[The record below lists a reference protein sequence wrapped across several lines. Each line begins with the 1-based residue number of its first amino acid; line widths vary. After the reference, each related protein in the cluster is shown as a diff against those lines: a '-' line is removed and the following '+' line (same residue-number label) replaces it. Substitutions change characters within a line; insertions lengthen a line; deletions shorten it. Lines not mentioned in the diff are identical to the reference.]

1 MSGWDVAP
9 ACVLGVVQAAEGRIR
24 VNRRSPGP
32 DLAAIAR
39 AASREAGGVP
49 VGMLGDYLPAAADA
63 AASGRR
69 LTATEL
75 AGYARSGE
83 QAALSG
89 VALRGL
95 VDLFLS
101 ATWRLW
107 RELPVGTSLAAA
119 RAAGLAVLRAADDAV
134 AAAAEGFERA
144 LLTVA
149 RREEAERREF
159 FDDLLSGRGRV
170 GDLLVRGDQLGLR
183 LAGPHQVVVAGPA
196 SAGTTVSPAG
206 VEVEAVV
213 ADAAAPSPSLVATR
227 GGQVVAIVGA
237 VGGDEADRVARALAR
252 VLARA
257 QPGMGMRPAR
267 PGRGPEQAQ
276 PGTDAGQARWGTGP
290 GQAQTRAGPGQAQAG
305 VGAGQAQPKAGA
317 PQAQPRAGAGR
328 AQLGA
333 GAGQAPPWRIVV
345 GRSYPGPSGVA
356 RSHEEAAEALD
367 VAQRL
372 GLPEPVADA
381 ADLLIYQVLLRDRE
395 AITDLVRTV
404 LTPLD
409 AARGG
414 AAPLLATLAA
424 YFSHGGVAAAA
435 ARDLHLSVRAVTY
448 RLARVRDL
456 TGRDPTVPA
465 DALTLQVAV
474 IGARLLDWPATPL
487 AAG

>member
-213 ADAAAPSPSLVATR
+213 AEAAAPSPSLVATR

-267 PGRGPEQAQ
+267 PGSGPGQAQ
-276 PGTDAGQARWGTGP
+276 PGTDAGHAWGTGP

-305 VGAGQAQPKAGA
+305 
-317 PQAQPRAGAGR
+317 AGAGR

-356 RSHEEAAEALD
+356 RSYEESAEALD

>member
-9 ACVLGVVQAAEGRIR
+9 ACVLGVVRAAEGRLQ
-24 VNRRSPGP
+24 VNHRPPGP
-32 DLAAIAR
+32 DLAAIAG

-49 VGMLGDYLPAAADA
+49 VGLLGDYLPAAAEA
-63 AASGRR
+63 AAGGRR
-69 LTATEL
+69 LTAAEL
-75 AGYARSGE
+75 KGYGRSGE

-227 GGQVVAIVGA
+227 GG
-237 VGGDEADRVARALAR
+237 
-252 VLARA
+252 
-257 QPGMGMRPAR
+257 
-267 PGRGPEQAQ
+267 
-276 PGTDAGQARWGTGP
+276 
-290 GQAQTRAGPGQAQAG
+290 
-305 VGAGQAQPKAGA
+305 
-317 PQAQPRAGAGR
+317 
-328 AQLGA
+328 
-333 GAGQAPPWRIVV
+333 
-345 GRSYPGPSGVA
+345 
-356 RSHEEAAEALD
+356 
-367 VAQRL
+367 
-372 GLPEPVADA
+372 
-381 ADLLIYQVLLRDRE
+381 
-395 AITDLVRTV
+395 
-404 LTPLD
+404 
-409 AARGG
+409 
-414 AAPLLATLAA
+414 
-424 YFSHGGVAAAA
+424 
-435 ARDLHLSVRAVTY
+435 
-448 RLARVRDL
+448 
-456 TGRDPTVPA
+456 
-465 DALTLQVAV
+465 
-474 IGARLLDWPATPL
+474 
-487 AAG
+487 

>member
-1 MSGWDVAP
+1 
-9 ACVLGVVQAAEGRIR
+9 
-24 VNRRSPGP
+24 
-32 DLAAIAR
+32 
-39 AASREAGGVP
+39 
-49 VGMLGDYLPAAADA
+49 
-63 AASGRR
+63 
-69 LTATEL
+69 
-75 AGYARSGE
+75 
-83 QAALSG
+83 
-89 VALRGL
+89 
-95 VDLFLS
+95 
-101 ATWRLW
+101 
-107 RELPVGTSLAAA
+107 
-119 RAAGLAVLRAADDAV
+119 
-134 AAAAEGFERA
+134 
-144 LLTVA
+144 
-149 RREEAERREF
+149 
-159 FDDLLSGRGRV
+159 
-170 GDLLVRGDQLGLR
+170 
-183 LAGPHQVVVAGPA
+183 
-196 SAGTTVSPAG
+196 
-206 VEVEAVV
+206 
-213 ADAAAPSPSLVATR
+213 VATR
-227 GGQVVAIVGA
+227 GGQVVAVVGA
-237 VGGDEADRVARALAR
+237 AGGDEADRVARALAR

-257 QPGMGMRPAR
+257 QPGMGTGQAQ
-267 PGRGPEQAQ
+267 PGGGPGQAQ

-290 GQAQTRAGPGQAQAG
+290 GQTQPGMG
-305 VGAGQAQPKAGA
+305 MGQAQP
-317 PQAQPRAGAGR
+317 
-328 AQLGA
+328 GA
-333 GAGQAPPWRIVV
+333 GAGQEPPWQIVV

-356 RSHEEAAEALD
+356 RSYEEAAEALD

>member
-1 MSGWDVAP
+1 VDQR
-9 ACVLGVVQAAEGRIR
+9 L
-24 VNRRSPGP
+24 PGP
-32 DLAAIAR
+32 DLAAIAA

-49 VGMLGDYLPAAADA
+49 VGLLGDYLPAAAEA
-63 AASGRR
+63 AVGGRR
-69 LTATEL
+69 LTAAEL
-75 AGYARSGE
+75 SGYGRSGE

-95 VDLFLS
+95 IDLYLS

-107 RELPVGTSLAAA
+107 RELPAGTSPTAV

-159 FDDLLSGRGRV
+159 FDDLLSGRGRA
-170 GDLLVRGDQLGLR
+170 GDLIVRGDRLGLR

-196 SAGTTVSPAG
+196 AAGAALNPAG

-213 ADAAAPSPSLVATR
+213 AGAAAPSPALVATR
-227 GGQVVAIVGA
+227 GGRVVAITGA
-237 VGGDEADRVARALAR
+237 ADGREADRVARALAR
-252 VLARA
+252 LLA
-257 QPGMGMRPAR
+257 QAR
-267 PGRGPEQAQ
+267 PGTGPTPA
-276 PGTDAGQARWGTGP
+276 GTGQAP
-290 GQAQTRAGPGQAQAG
+290 
-305 VGAGQAQPKAGA
+305 
-317 PQAQPRAGAGR
+317 AGAGH
-328 AQLGA
+328 APAGEGA
-333 GAGQAPPWRIVV
+333 EPSPPWRIVV
-345 GRSYPGPSGVA
+345 GRPYPGPSGVV
-356 RSHEEAAEALD
+356 RSYEEAVEALD
-367 VAQRL
+367 IAERL
-372 GLPEPVADA
+372 GLPEPVASA
-381 ADLLIYQVLLRDRE
+381 EDLLVYQVLLRDRT

-404 LTPLD
+404 LLPLG

-424 YFSHGGVAAAA
+424 YFAHGGVAAAA

-456 TGRDPTVPA
+456 TGRDPGLPA

-487 AAG
+487 PAA